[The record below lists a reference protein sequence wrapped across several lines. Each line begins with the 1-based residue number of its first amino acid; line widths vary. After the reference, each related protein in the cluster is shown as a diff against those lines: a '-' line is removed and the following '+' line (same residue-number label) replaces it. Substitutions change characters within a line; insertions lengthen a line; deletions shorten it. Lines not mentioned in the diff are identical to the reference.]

1 MPKNK
6 DLKFKK
12 SVKPK
17 IYLQQKCKNK
27 KQTKDLF
34 KLKNMQ
40 SKWLYRNSKKIA
52 KMEIWFAKNKKR
64 HSKVKDMIL

>member
-52 KMEIWFAKNKKR
+52 KMEI
-64 HSKVKDMIL
+64 